1 MAIYIWAIFI
11 QGVYIWEWLARAGNG
26 TGAPSSACS
35 PIPPSAPPG
44 ISATCPSP
52 ALLRAPRSPRAAGIL
67 LGPFLCHSPV
77 LSLSCH
83 SSCGAGQ
90 LSPPTP
96 RGWGAVWGRDVGTR
110 GQHSPSSTG
119 FCCKASSGSDHGA
132 AWVRTLRI
140 SCSLPG

>member
-1 MAIYIWAIFI
+1 MGAAWCSHSWESRALRPPLGHIYVAIYIWAIFI
-11 QGVYIWEWLARAGNG
+11 QAVYIWEWLARAGNG

-67 LGPFLCHSPV
+67 PGPLLCHSLV

-83 SSCGAGQ
+83 NSCGPGQ
-90 LSPPTP
+90 LSPPT
-96 RGWGAVWGRDVGTR
+96 
-110 GQHSPSSTG
+110 
-119 FCCKASSGSDHGA
+119 HGA
-132 AWVRTLRI
+132 GEQFGAGMW
-140 SCSLPG
+140 